1 MAELKKE
8 AEQDDPMELMG
19 MIAPGDSDSDERQA
33 EATIQEFVLMGF
45 TDEGLLGL
53 FRDPHYQATHRIWTA
68 KGEAYVLEMIARE
81 RSAWKREGDP
91 HV

>member
-8 AEQDDPMELMG
+8 AEADDPMELMG
-19 MIAPGDSDSDERQA
+19 MMAPGDADSDERQA

-45 TDEGLLGL
+45 TDEGLLEL
-53 FRDPHYQATHRIWTA
+53 FRSPHYQATHRLWKV
-68 KGEAYVLEMIARE
+68 KGEAYVKDMIARE
-81 RSAWKREGDP
+81 RAAWRREEP

>member
-8 AEQDDPMELMG
+8 PEQEDPMELMG
-19 MIAPGDSDSDERQA
+19 MIAPGDADSDERQA

-45 TDEGLLGL
+45 TDDGLLSL
-53 FRDPHYQATHRIWTA
+53 FRDPHYQATHRILKT
-68 KGEAYVLEMIARE
+68 KGEVYVREMIARE
-81 RSAWKREGDP
+81 RAAWKREGDP

>member
-53 FRDPHYQATHRIWTA
+53 FRAPPYQATHRIWTA